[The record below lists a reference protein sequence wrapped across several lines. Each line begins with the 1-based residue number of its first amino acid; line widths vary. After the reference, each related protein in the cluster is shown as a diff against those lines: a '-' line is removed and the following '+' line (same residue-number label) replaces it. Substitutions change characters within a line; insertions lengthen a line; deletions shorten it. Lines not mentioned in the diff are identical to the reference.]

1 MPSRTYCAHDSMSR
15 AGPPVSSPAQRPTI
29 VSTPSAPMTTF
40 ARTVSSPPG
49 ARSPPAP
56 RPSAARSMPPASV
69 AVRTAAPA
77 AAACSASTASK
88 RVRSKIQAMS
98 GHATFTSVSSGA
110 RMMTRVMRR
119 EAQGAPSG
127 SMNSRKP
134 GSPTPSAQRTGA
146 PTTGS
151 RSIRR
156 TSSSGAARL
165 ASAAATLPAGPA
177 PTTRMSRP
185 GIRDH
190 REGAD
195 GARGHAL
202 AAAGARLAI
211 DQQVLESEVDRLGG
225 AEGEAQPAAVAHGEV
240 DDGDLG
246 GQRACERGGR
256 HGANASRRPET
267 RQASALFEVTLFV
280 SLVRSRPPNP
290 SPSDYVP
297 IHWPKLNFRGW
308 SPANEIAVDLGTAN
322 TLIWVKGEGIV
333 LNEPSVVAI
342 EKSTGKIKGIG
353 LEAKRMLGRTPDGIL
368 AVRPLKDGVI
378 ADFDVTEKML
388 RFFLKTIIDRHLFRV
403 KPKVIVCVP
412 SGITEVEKRAVR
424 DSAQSA
430 GAKEVWMVA
439 EPMAA
444 AIGVGLPVETPTGNM
459 VIDIGGGTTEIAVIA
474 LSGIVSDTSIR
485 TGGDELDQAI
495 VQFMRKNYN
504 LLIGEPTAEQIKI
517 QIGSAAPVGEEREM
531 EVKGRDLVSGIP
543 KIVRVHSSE
552 IREAV
557 QEPIQQ
563 IVDAVRRAL
572 EITPPELASDIVD
585 RGIVMTG
592 GGALIRGLDVLLQQ
606 ETGLPIHLDE
616 DPMTCVV
623 RGTGRILDDPEKYR
637 NVLTT

>member
-1 MPSRTYCAHDSMSR
+1 MRSR
-15 AGPPVSSPAQRPTI
+15 APP
-29 VSTPSAPMTTF
+29 
-40 ARTVSSPPG
+40 
-49 ARSPPAP
+49 
-56 RPSAARSMPPASV
+56 
-69 AVRTAAPA
+69 
-77 AAACSASTASK
+77 
-88 RVRSKIQAMS
+88 
-98 GHATFTSVSSGA
+98 
-110 RMMTRVMRR
+110 
-119 EAQGAPSG
+119 
-127 SMNSRKP
+127 
-134 GSPTPSAQRTGA
+134 
-146 PTTGS
+146 
-151 RSIRR
+151 
-156 TSSSGAARL
+156 
-165 ASAAATLPAGPA
+165 
-177 PTTRMSRP
+177 
-185 GIRDH
+185 D
-190 REGAD
+190 
-195 GARGHAL
+195 
-202 AAAGARLAI
+202 
-211 DQQVLESEVDRLGG
+211 
-225 AEGEAQPAAVAHGEV
+225 
-240 DDGDLG
+240 
-246 GQRACERGGR
+246 
-256 HGANASRRPET
+256 
-267 RQASALFEVTLFV
+267 
-280 SLVRSRPPNP
+280 NP
-290 SPSDYVP
+290 SPDDLVP
-297 IHWPKLNFRGW
+297 FRWPNWKLGAW

-322 TLIWVKGEGIV
+322 TLIYVKGEGIV

-342 EKSTGKIKGIG
+342 EKATGKIKGIG

-517 QIGSAAPVGEEREM
+517 QIGSAAPIGEEREM

-585 RGIVMTG
+585 RGAESARSMARPARAG
-592 GGALIRGLDVLLQQ
+592 
-606 ETGLPIHLDE
+606 
-616 DPMTCVV
+616 
-623 RGTGRILDDPEKYR
+623 
-637 NVLTT
+637 LTTERPRPVSLSATANRAAGGRPLPLRRRRRAARFRGARGHVPSRAAQRERAPARAARSERSAGQRLRLRRGPASAGTDQSAELRGVGRQTRRRA